1 MAKRARAGFTLIEL
15 FVVLVI
21 IGILAGLAIP
31 KFVQTQQKGYVTT
44 AVEDLRNLVTAEQA
58 YFATY
63 STYTTSTVDMN
74 ASQSPGITISVS
86 SVTALGWSATAT
98 HAKLVGDTPD
108 GCHVAVGPA
117 ETTSTESEGAPY
129 CP

>member
-1 MAKRARAGFTLIEL
+1 MTKKARAGFTLIEL
-15 FVVLVI
+15 FVVIVI

-31 KFVQTQQKGYVTT
+31 KFMATKQKAYMV
-44 AVEDLRNLVTAEQA
+44 AAEEDLRNLVTAEAA

-63 STYTTSTVDMN
+63 STYTSNTTAMN
-74 ASQSPGITISVS
+74 ATQTPGVTISVDN
-86 SVTALGWSATAT
+86 VTGQGWSATAT
-98 HAKLVGDTPD
+98 HTELVGATPD

-117 ETTSTESEGAPY
+117 ETTSSENEGAPY

>member
-1 MAKRARAGFTLIEL
+1 MTRKARAGFTLIEL
-15 FVVLVI
+15 FVVIVI

-31 KFVQTQQKGYVTT
+31 KFMATKQKAYMV
-44 AVEDLRNLVTAEQA
+44 AAEEDLRNLVTAEAA

-63 STYTTSTVDMN
+63 STYTSSTTAMN
-74 ASQSPGITISVS
+74 ATQTPGVTISVGN
-86 SVTALGWSATAT
+86 VTGQGWSATAT
-98 HAKLVGDTPD
+98 HTELVGATPD

-117 ETTSTESEGAPY
+117 ETTSSENEGAPY

>member
-1 MAKRARAGFTLIEL
+1 MAKQARAGFTLIEL

-31 KFVQTQQKGYVTT
+31 KFVQMQQMGYVTT

-74 ASQSPGITISVS
+74 ASESPGITISIS

-117 ETTSTESEGAPY
+117 ETTSSESEGAPY